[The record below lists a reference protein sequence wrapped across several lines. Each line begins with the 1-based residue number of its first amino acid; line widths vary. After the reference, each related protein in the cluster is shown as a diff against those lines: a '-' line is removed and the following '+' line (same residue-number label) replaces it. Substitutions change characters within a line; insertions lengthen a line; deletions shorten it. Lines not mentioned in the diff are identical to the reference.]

1 VTFIVDEN
9 ISLAVVNFL
18 KSINVK
24 VIYIA
29 DKDYAGI
36 SDTDV
41 FKLAVKENAWLI
53 TRDYHFTHS
62 IRFPSDKPQGIIY
75 VRQGNLSAEQEVNL
89 VKNFLKNFDL
99 KTVQGHLV
107 TLHIKHTKTRP
118 PYKNK

>member
-1 VTFIVDEN
+1 MTFIVDEN
-9 ISLAVVNFL
+9 ISLAVVNL
-18 KSINVK
+18 LESMNVK

-29 DKDYAGI
+29 DKEYAGI

-41 FKLAVKENAWLI
+41 FKLAVKEKAWLI

-75 VRQGNLSAEQEVNL
+75 IRQGNLSSEQEATL
-89 VKNFLKNFDL
+89 VKNFFKRFDL
-99 KTVQGHLV
+99 KSVQGHLV
-107 TLHIKHTKTRP
+107 TLHKKQTRTRP